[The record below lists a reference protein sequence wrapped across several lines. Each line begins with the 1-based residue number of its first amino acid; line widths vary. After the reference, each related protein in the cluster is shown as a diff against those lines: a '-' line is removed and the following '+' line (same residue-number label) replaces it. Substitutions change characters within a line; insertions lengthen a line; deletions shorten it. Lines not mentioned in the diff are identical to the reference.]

1 MGAIASRIPHDPLSV
16 TLGILAGG
24 RATRL
29 GGADKAWLER
39 AGQPQVLR
47 LARRFPGEVD
57 HVLVSANT
65 DAARYSAHGLE
76 VVADRIAG
84 AGPLGGLEALASACA
99 TPWLLTLP
107 VDLVGVNDCLLRR
120 LRAAA
125 GDAGAHAWDEDGPQP
140 LVALWNRDR
149 LFAAA
154 RNVLASGDFAV
165 QALQARLG
173 MACVRLPGVRFGNL
187 NTADDL
193 AAHGFR
199 PSPRT

>member
-1 MGAIASRIPHDPLSV
+1 MGAVDSGDPAV

-24 RATRL
+24 RGARL
-29 GGADKAWLER
+29 GSVDKAWLER
-39 AGQPQVLR
+39 GGQPQHLG
-47 LARRFPGEVD
+47 LARRFDGEVGG
-57 HVLVSANT
+57 VLVSSNAGT
-65 DAARYSAHGLE
+65 ACFARHGLV
-76 VVADRIAG
+76 VVADRVAG
-84 AGPLGGLEALASACA
+84 AGPMGGLEALASACA

-107 VDLVGVNDCLLRR
+107 VDLVAVNDCLLGR

-149 LFAAA
+149 LRTAATDA
-154 RNVLASGDFAV
+154 LASGEFAV
-165 QALQARLG
+165 HALQARLG

-193 AAHGFR
+193 AVHGFR
-199 PSPRT
+199 LPPRT